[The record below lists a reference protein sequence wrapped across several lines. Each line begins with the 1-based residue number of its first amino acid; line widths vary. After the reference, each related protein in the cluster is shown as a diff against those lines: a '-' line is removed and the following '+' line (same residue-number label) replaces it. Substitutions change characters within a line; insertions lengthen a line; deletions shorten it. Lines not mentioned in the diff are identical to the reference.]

1 MSPFWIVFGIYL
13 AGVLLI
19 SEVAARR
26 KVGSLDEYL
35 LSGRRQGTW
44 ATAATLTAT
53 VIGAGSTLGAA
64 GVAYFVGISA
74 GWYLLSA
81 APGLVL
87 LGLTFAPAARRL
99 AVHSVPGYLERRYG
113 RTAAALAAALGVV
126 ALALFVS
133 AQLYAL
139 ASILN
144 ELAGIAHDRALVLC
158 AVAVVLYT
166 WRGGNWAIHW
176 SDSLQLVWLYAGIVA
191 AAAVAVDAAGGLAAL
206 SDPPVAGGYEE
217 AGARWF
223 HPETRRPVGGFDP
236 FALGDTVVAWIIM
249 STSWHFAMQSTT
261 QRLMAARDPHVARR
275 ACLLSAAAIVPLAVL
290 VGLSGMAARILDP
303 DLGLTAGMEQV
314 SALPVLVR
322 EVLDPVLGGVVVA
335 ALVAILM
342 STCDSALLGAST
354 LLVKDLLPRLR
365 GGSGGGDGV
374 ESDDGAGRAEPD
386 DDPGERRAIRQSRRI
401 VLVVGAVA
409 LGGAWVA
416 PGLVRTLEMVAA
428 VYGVAL
434 FGPLLLGPLWRRA
447 SEAGALAAM
456 GTGGGASLAWRASGL
471 EDATGVHMLNLGL
484 PLAFAALALGSW
496 LRPQARPA

>member
-1 MSPFWIVFGIYL
+1 MSPFWIVFGAYL
-13 AGVLLI
+13 IGVLAL
-19 SEVAARR
+19 SEAAARLR
-26 KVGSLDEYL
+26 VGSLDEYL
-35 LSGRRQGTW
+35 LSGRRQGTL

-64 GVAYFVGISA
+64 GVAYFVGLSA

-87 LGLTFAPAARRL
+87 LAFTFAPAARAL
-99 AVHSVPGYLERRYG
+99 TVYSVPGYLERRYG
-113 RTAAALAAALGVV
+113 RTAAALAAVLGLV

-139 ASILN
+139 ASVLH
-144 ELAGIAHDRALVLC
+144 ELGQVSRGRALVLC
-158 AVAVVLYT
+158 AAAVVVYT

-176 SDSLQLVWLYAGIVA
+176 SDGLQLAWLYVGLVA
-191 AAAVAVDAAGGLAAL
+191 AAVLAVDAAGGLGAL
-206 SDPPVAGGYEE
+206 ADPPVAAGYEE

-236 FALGDTVVAWIIM
+236 LALGDTVAAWIVM
-249 STSWHFAMQSTT
+249 STSWHFAMQSTA
-261 QRLMAARDPHVARR
+261 QRLLAARDARVARR
-275 ACLLSAAAIVPLAVL
+275 ACLLAAAAIVPLAAL
-290 VGLSGMAARILDP
+290 VALSGMAARILDP

-322 EVLDPVLGGVVVA
+322 EVLDPLVGGVVVA

-342 STCDSALLGAST
+342 STCDSALLGAAT
-354 LLVKDLLPRLR
+354 LLLKDLLPRLR
-365 GGSGGGDGV
+365 RGRD
-374 ESDDGAGRAEPD
+374 AGRSPAERC
-386 DDPGERRAIRQSRRI
+386 EARADREIRSSRRV
-401 VLVVGAVA
+401 VLAVGAA
-409 LGGAWVA
+409 AFAGAWVA

-434 FGPLLLGPLWRRA
+434 FGPLLLGPFWRRA

-456 GTGGGASLAWRASGL
+456 LTAGSASLAWRGLGL
-471 EDATGVHMLNLGL
+471 EDATGLHMLNVGL
-484 PLAFAALALGSW
+484 PLSFGALAAGSLW
-496 LRPQARPA
+496 RPDDAAEV